1 MSIVTRGQ
9 LDSCFW
15 ALDTKK
21 GKEKSFACENSMSKT
36 SVGHAEG
43 PQGGEQVGLQTRMEQ
58 VATGSLET
66 WGLLTTHVPSEDRGH
81 MGKAAATVKRVRG
94 PSMSQCSTR
103 PSR

>member
-15 ALDTKK
+15 VLDTKK

-36 SVGHAEG
+36 SAEHAEG

-58 VATGSLET
+58 VAPGSQET
-66 WGLLTTHVPSEDRGH
+66 C
-81 MGKAAATVKRVRG
+81 G
-94 PSMSQCSTR
+94 PSSPPTFQVRTEATWER
-103 PSR
+103 QLPPSRGREAHQ